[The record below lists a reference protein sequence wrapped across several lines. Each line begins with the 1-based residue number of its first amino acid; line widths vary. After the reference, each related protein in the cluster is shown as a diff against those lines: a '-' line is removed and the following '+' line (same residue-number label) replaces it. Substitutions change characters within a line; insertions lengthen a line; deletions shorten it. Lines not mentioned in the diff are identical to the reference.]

1 MENVFIVISV
11 LLSVGGVVGAILVA
25 RKLAGG
31 ITKEAVLDL
40 RKQAQELEVEFNALL
55 SEEKPLISKAQLN
68 ALVSE
73 TADFQRGLES
83 QRALMSE
90 LEGRLS
96 ETQKSV
102 EAKEREQQEMKSAK
116 EEDEQ
121 AVNALTSKYDEYS
134 TQAVALE
141 HKLAESLKSLDA
153 MIVETPMTADQK
165 AVFQELSGAL
175 GTASSRLRDLIIDY
189 QGLNERL
196 ANLKSQH
203 ADLEGE
209 YTKLVEQ
216 QLGA

>member
-1 MENVFIVISV
+1 MENVYII
-11 LLSVGGVVGAILVA
+11 LSVILSGGALFLSIFAA
-25 RKLAGG
+25 RKLSGG
-31 ITKEAVLDL
+31 ITKEAVLEL
-40 RKQAQELEVEFNALL
+40 RSQAEQLETDFTSLL
-55 SEEKPLISKAQLN
+55 ADEKPLISRAQLN

-90 LEGRLS
+90 LDGRLS

-102 EAKEREQQEMKSAK
+102 EGKEREQQEMKSAK
-116 EEDEQ
+116 EEDEK
-121 AVNALTSKYDEYS
+121 AVNDLMAKYDEYS

-141 HKLAESLKSLDA
+141 HKLAESLKTLDA
-153 MIVETPMTADQK
+153 MIADTPMTADQK
-165 AVFQELSGAL
+165 AVFQELSQAL
-175 GTASSRLRDLIIDY
+175 STASSRLRDLIVDY

-196 ANLKSQH
+196 TNLKGQH
-203 ADLEGE
+203 ADLESE